1 MSTLNKSTISILT
14 DSDLDSPTKA
24 VKKDMM
30 VDATEGI
37 SITGKKMEKMSEIKP
52 QGKMYF
58 GQSQMMA
65 GDILEFLILKTRL
78 ELGITE
84 KKKMFKIRDD
94 FMADCHSNIA
104 TFQVKVLTDFFSRD
118 EAKLVS
124 RQN

>member
-1 MSTLNKSTISILT
+1 
-14 DSDLDSPTKA
+14 
-24 VKKDMM
+24 
-30 VDATEGI
+30 
-37 SITGKKMEKMSEIKP
+37 
-52 QGKMYF
+52 
-58 GQSQMMA
+58 MMA

-124 RQN
+124 R